1 MLRSADELLTAYSG
15 REDELLAYLKK
26 VKAERRVE
34 ELVDELKPGR
44 SASELLS
51 AYSGREDE
59 LITNLE
65 KMRSDP
71 NVKKSDDGSAVI
83 PLLEQPT
90 VVEGG
95 RSRIVRIRKEVDSLV
110 QELQISR
117 STGEL
122 MNAYAGREDE
132 LLSHLR
138 KLKASKS

>member
-1 MLRSADELLTAYSG
+1 VLRSADELLTAYSG

-26 VKAERRVE
+26 IKAERRVE

-71 NVKKSDDGSAVI
+71 NLKKADDGSAVI

-95 RSRIVRIRKEVDSLV
+95 RNRIRKEVDSLV